1 MDVTRT
7 TLQTDGSESL
17 CLVQQRMIGED
28 AAAADTVWR
37 YFLKVK
43 NLQNVYVWMGNGLIE
58 KEESCRRE
66 DRAAL
71 IP

>member
-1 MDVTRT
+1 MGVKACVLFNRGT
-7 TLQTDGSESL
+7 
-17 CLVQQRMIGED
+17 IED

-43 NLQNVYVWMGNGLIE
+43 NLQNVYVRMRNGLIE
-58 KEESCRRE
+58 KDGSCRRE
-66 DRAAL
+66 DRAVL